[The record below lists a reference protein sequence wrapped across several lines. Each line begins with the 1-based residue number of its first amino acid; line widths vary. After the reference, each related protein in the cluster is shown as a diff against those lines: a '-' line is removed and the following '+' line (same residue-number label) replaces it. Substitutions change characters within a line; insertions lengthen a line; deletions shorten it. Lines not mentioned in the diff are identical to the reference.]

1 MAQSF
6 VIYYRVST
14 AQQGASGLGLEAQA
28 ASVARYLA
36 GQADHV
42 VVGEFREIESGRASA
57 NRPRLLE
64 ALSLCADTGATL
76 VIANLSRL
84 ARNVRFI
91 SSLIEE
97 QVSFVACDMPNAN
110 KVMLQMYSVMSEWER
125 DAISERTKAAL
136 QQARKRGV
144 VLGGDRGY
152 RAPEAQQATW
162 RAAGCEQNAAK
173 ADRRVARWRAD
184 FEPLAKLSLR
194 GAADALNRAGRFTES
209 GAAWRAATV
218 ARMRA
223 RLAA

>member
-42 VVGEFREIESGRASA
+42 VVSEFREIESGRASA
-57 NRPRLLE
+57 NRPQLLA
-64 ALSLCADTGATL
+64 ALAMCADTGATL

-84 ARNVRFI
+84 ARNVAFVGK
-91 SSLIEE
+91 LIEDK
-97 QVSFVACDMPNAN
+97 VRFVACDMPHAN
-110 KVMLQMYSVMSEWER
+110 KFMLQMHSVVSEWER
-125 DAISERTKAAL
+125 DAISERTRAAL
-136 QQARKRGV
+136 QAAKARGV

-173 ADRRVARWRAD
+173 ADRRVARWRAACRRRRT
-184 FEPLAKLSLR
+184 EPCPLSACR
-194 GAADALNRAGRFTES
+194 
-209 GAAWRAATV
+209 
-218 ARMRA
+218 
-223 RLAA
+223 